1 MSMINEKLKS
11 LGITLPEPVRPVA
24 NYVPWVKVGNLV
36 FISGQLPM
44 QNGKLLATGQVE
56 SLETAT
62 AAARQCAI
70 NLITQM
76 RDAADGN
83 LDNIS
88 RVVQLRGFISAA
100 PSFTDHAKI
109 MNGASDLMVEVF
121 GEAGRHA
128 RTTVGV
134 PSLPLGATV
143 EIEAM
148 VELAE

>member
-11 LGITLPEPVRPVA
+11 LGITLPEPVKPVA
-24 NYVPWVKVGNLV
+24 NYVPWVKAGNLV

-62 AAARQCAI
+62 TAARECAI
-70 NLITQM
+70 NLIAHM
-76 RDAADGN
+76 RDAAGGN
-83 LDNIS
+83 LEKIH
-88 RVVQLRGFISAA
+88 RIVQLRGFISAP
-100 PSFTDHAKI
+100 PSFTDHAKV
-109 MNGASDLMVEVF
+109 MNGASDLMVDVF

-143 EIEAM
+143 EIEAI